1 MPSIYELDV
10 PVLDH
15 EDPTLVGDRLHEVL
29 GGLASQSWLA
39 RTNIGFVVL
48 DRQAVV
54 EVLRDRRLAF
64 PALPILGLQGIVD
77 GPAFDR
83 TAKGL
88 MVRSGEPHLRLRRL
102 VAPAFAPSSVGR
114 LRSSLRGYLD
124 ERWRVLGPGG
134 RMEFVSA
141 LAQPLPAFVLAD
153 LLGVPEETE
162 RLTRWSILLQ
172 AVFKM
177 HMAEAREEVERAYD
191 EVGAWTLEMLAERR
205 GLPGDDLIS
214 TFGRIEV
221 DGDRL
226 TDDEV
231 ITLVIAVIS
240 GGVDTTQAQLSHGMR
255 LFARHPDQ
263 WDLLAERPELAS
275 QAAGEV
281 LRYEPITPF
290 TARIALEN
298 VEYRGVEVPAG
309 TLLFACTAT
318 ANRDGSAFERPNEFD
333 ISVDRGIHAP
343 ILTFGFGDHFCLGAQ
358 LARMELAEAFGYLAP
373 RMGELQ
379 LDGEP
384 EFGSILGIYAME
396 SLPIRFQPG
405 DG

>member
-1 MPSIYELDV
+1 MPSIYDLDL
-10 PVLDH
+10 PTLDH

-29 GGLASQSWLA
+29 GSLASESWLA
-39 RTNIGFVVL
+39 RTGIGFVIL
-48 DRQAVV
+48 ERSAVV

-64 PALPILGLQGIVD
+64 PALPILGLQGIVE

-88 MVRSGEPHLRLRRL
+88 MIRSGEPHLRLRRL

-114 LRSSLRGYLD
+114 LRSSLRVYLD
-124 ERWRVLGPGG
+124 ERWDELGPAG

-153 LLGVPEETE
+153 LLGAPEETE

-177 HMAEAREEVERAYD
+177 RMGETRDEVEGAYEEVA
-191 EVGAWTLEMLAERR
+191 AWTLEMLAERR
-205 GLPGDDLIS
+205 ARPGDDLIS

-226 TDDEV
+226 SDDEV

-255 LFARHPDQ
+255 LFARHPQQ
-263 WDLLAERPELAS
+263 WDLLAERPDLAA
-275 QAAGEV
+275 QAANEV
-281 LRYEPITPF
+281 LRFEPITPF

-298 VEYRGVEVPAG
+298 VVYRNVEVPAG

-318 ANRDGSAFERPNEFD
+318 ANRDGTVFERPGEFD

-358 LARMELAEAFGYLAP
+358 LARMEVAEAFGHLAP
-373 RMGELQ
+373 RMRELR

-396 SLPIRFQPG
+396 SLPIRFDPAG
-405 DG
+405 